1 MPKDDWEAHRMHVV
15 GSIDR
20 LEKKIEGLIDRVQDM
35 QTKVGVASI
44 IASVLSSVTLTLAV
58 QFIVKRVM

>member
-1 MPKDDWEAHRMHVV
+1 MHVV

>member
-1 MPKDDWEAHRMHVV
+1 
-15 GSIDR
+15 
-20 LEKKIEGLIDRVQDM
+20 M